1 MINYFIELFKKPQ
14 YLWTSLDELA
24 MTGLVVALLIVIAAI
39 SIGIWLLVELRKKS
53 KYNKCER
60 ERNGNICWHHN
71 DCINCGFYKK
81 KTKKKKG
88 DE

>member
-39 SIGIWLLVELRKKS
+39 SIVIWLLVELRKK
-53 KYNKCER
+53 KQ
-60 ERNGNICWHHN
+60 IQ
-71 DCINCGFYKK
+71 
-81 KTKKKKG
+81 
-88 DE
+88 